1 VDLKKGTIK
10 VHGQVVLPEGLT
22 YEDLDPV
29 GSVTLRLYE
38 TTGPV
43 DGVVDESVALEVKGR
58 KGETWHYKIR
68 HALGVTEYKVHWKD
82 DQTAKVKIKA
92 EFDPGLVDLSQLTPK
107 LVAEITLGDLEFE
120 LTIAEDGQYDCK
132 LKKKKWDF
140 RNKP

>member
-1 VDLKKGTIK
+1 
-10 VHGQVVLPEGLT
+10 
-22 YEDLDPV
+22 
-29 GSVTLRLYE
+29 
-38 TTGPV
+38 
-43 DGVVDESVALEVKGR
+43 
-58 KGETWHYKIR
+58 
-68 HALGVTEYKVHWKD
+68 VTEYKVHWKD

>member
-1 VDLKKGTIK
+1 MDLKKGKIDLD
-10 VHGQVVLPEGLT
+10 GQVVLPEGVT
-22 YEDLDPV
+22 CEDLDRE
-29 GSVTLRLYE
+29 GSVKLRLFE
-38 TTGPV
+38 LTKPV
-43 DGVVDESVALEVKGR
+43 EAVDDLVDLEVKGR
-58 KGETWHYKIR
+58 NGEKWQYKNR
-68 HALGVTEYKVHWKD
+68 HSFGVTEYKVHWKD